1 LVLTPKFFNCS
12 LLLFLRSNKFYC
24 FVKNNTILVSFIT
37 YLLIG
42 CANTTTGENLE
53 RSLKPDPQIK
63 SAPVT
68 LTPNSPTPSPATK
81 TLSLPADFPKQIPI
95 FPESQLLE
103 IEAKGSI
110 TKWKS
115 DAPINAIQSFYQKA
129 LSENKWQLSDIK
141 SPEKNNFIAHQD
153 KLELKISLNTAKLQ
167 TSGSEIMIE
176 YTQLTEA
183 KKPESQPVNPPKTED
198 KTQKENQPV
207 SDSSLQK
214 YESDLIKLDILDM
227 KESNFEPQKII
238 TRREYV
244 KWLIAVNNKYYQNN
258 PSKQI
263 KLATETSDPVFQDVK
278 KNDPDFPSIQGL
290 AESGLIPSSLTGD
303 NTTVLFRPD
312 SPLTRENLILWKIPL
327 DIRSPLPNANF
338 ETIKQTWGF
347 QDSAKINPQAMKAIL
362 ADFQNGDKANI
373 KRFLGFTTLFQPQKP
388 VTRGETAAVLWYIGT
403 SGEGISASDVLKTT
417 EK

>member
-1 LVLTPKFFNCS
+1 M
-12 LLLFLRSNKFYC
+12 
-24 FVKNNTILVSFIT
+24 KNNTILITFIT

-42 CANTTTGENLE
+42 CANTTTGENVE

-68 LTPNSPTPSPATK
+68 LTQKSPSPTPSPK
-81 TLSLPADFPKQIPI
+81 TLKLPADFPKQIPI
-95 FPESQLLE
+95 FPESQLLG
-103 IEAKGSI
+103 IESKGSM

-115 DAPINAIQSFYQKA
+115 DAPINAIQTFYQKA
-129 LSENKWQLSDIK
+129 LSDNKWQLLDTK
-141 SPEKNNFIAHQD
+141 SAEKTNFIAQKD
-153 KLELKISLNTAKLQ
+153 KLELKISLKTAILQ
-167 TSGSEIMIE
+167 TSGSEIIIE
-176 YTQLTEA
+176 YSQITEA
-183 KKPESQPVNPPKTED
+183 KKPESQPVTPSKTED

-214 YESDLIKLDILDM
+214 YESDLIKLDILDLQ
-227 KESNFEPQKII
+227 ESNFEPQKII

-244 KWLIAVNNKYYQNN
+244 KWLITVNNKYYQNN

-303 NTTVLFRPD
+303 NTTVLFRPE

-327 DIRSPLPNANF
+327 DTRQSLPNANF

-347 QDSAKINPQAMKAIL
+347 QDTAKINPQVLKAML

-403 SGEGISASDVLKTT
+403 SGEGMSAEDILKT
-417 EK
+417 KGK